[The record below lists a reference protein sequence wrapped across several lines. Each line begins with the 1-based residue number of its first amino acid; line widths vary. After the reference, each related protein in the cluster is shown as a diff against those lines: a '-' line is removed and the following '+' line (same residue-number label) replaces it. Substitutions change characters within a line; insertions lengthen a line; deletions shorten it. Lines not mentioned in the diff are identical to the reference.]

1 MKLFPTITVALIVG
15 AAEVLA
21 LDQILQGCYRSVEE
35 NVVFKKVLENARM
48 SKGICLDACVKEGM
62 SITAIGSGIEC
73 FCGNNMPDED
83 LSKVSD
89 SKCNKPCPGI
99 NTEKCGSLDGT
110 YITVYLSGVGKV
122 IPHKKKVTSSSS
134 STSSPKSTS
143 SSTSSPSE
151 SASKSPETTEEPK
164 KKSSG
169 VSKAGAAAGAVVGV
183 LALAAIIGGGILF
196 YKRRRQQQVEEEYR
210 RTLAVQSFGKKP
222 EADHRLE
229 PVMLQRRASDGSIAD
244 NEDYSRRILKVTNPD
259 G

>member
-1 MKLFPTITVALIVG
+1 MKLLSTITATLILGALEVA
-15 AAEVLA
+15 A
-21 LDQILQGCYRSVEE
+21 LEQTLRGCFEAGEKGVNITR
-35 NVVFKKVLENARM
+35 VLEAKGN
-48 SKGICLDACVKEGM
+48 SSGICMKACVDLVKPVAAM
-62 SITAIGSGIEC
+62 GSAVEC
-73 FCGNNMPDED
+73 FCGSILPTK
-83 LSKVSD
+83 KVD
-89 SKCNKPCPGI
+89 DKFCDITCPGI
-99 NTEKCGSLDGT
+99 NTEKCGSVDGT
-110 YITVYLSGVGKV
+110 YITVWLTGVGKV
-122 IPHKKKVTSSSS
+122 EKKKEVTTISTPT
-134 STSSPKSTS
+134 STSKSTS
-143 SSTSSPSE
+143 SSSSSPSE
-151 SASKSPETTEEPK
+151 SASKTAEPTEEPK

-183 LALAAIIGGGILF
+183 LAFAAIVGGGILL